1 MFYAI
6 ASDREYIYC
15 SNNSVTYRYKVSD
28 LSEEKFA
35 DKGEAYMA
43 DGGGVYFGDGTYMD
57 AYGKQVEISQAKDG
71 SIFLANGRVIVK
83 NDDGALRFS
92 DK

>member
-1 MFYAI
+1 M
-6 ASDREYIYC
+6 
-15 SNNSVTYRYKVSD
+15 SD

-43 DGGGVYFGDGTYMD
+43 DGGCVYFGDGTCMD
-57 AYGKQVEISQAKDG
+57 ADGKLTEIPQAESG
-71 SIFLANGRVIVK
+71 SVFLANGRVIVK

>member
-1 MFYAI
+1 M
-6 ASDREYIYC
+6 
-15 SNNSVTYRYKVSD
+15 SD

-43 DGGGVYFGDGTYMD
+43 DRSCVYFGDGTYMD
-57 AYGKQVEISQAKDG
+57 AYGKQVEISQAEDG
-71 SIFLANGRVIVK
+71 SVFLANGRVIVK
-83 NDDGALRFS
+83 NSDGTLEFS

>member
-1 MFYAI
+1 M
-6 ASDREYIYC
+6 
-15 SNNSVTYRYKVSD
+15 SD

-43 DGGGVYFGDGTYMD
+43 DRSCVYFGDGTYMD
-57 AYGKQVEISQAKDG
+57 AYGKQVEIPQAEDG

-83 NDDGALRFS
+83 NSDGTMQFS